1 MTTYHYFCG
10 NCGKH
15 FASDKPERDSK
26 GYLNEIPCPE
36 CGAHDT
42 YQDTPSGAA
51 KSVLDQ
57 LDYEDRLIEQ
67 REDTD

>member
-10 NCGKH
+10 SCGH
-15 FASDKPERDSK
+15 RFASEKPERDANC
-26 GYLNEIPCPE
+26 YLNEIPCPS

-42 YQDTPSGAA
+42 YPDTPSGAA

>member
-1 MTTYHYFCG
+1 MTYHYFCG

-15 FASDKPERDSK
+15 FASEKPERDAK
-26 GYLNEIPCPE
+26 GYLNEIPCPS

-42 YQDTPSGAA
+42 YPDTPSGAA